1 MARNKGRNEPNA
13 TYEAQRRNSK
23 PDKPDKPDKITGTS
37 KARGRPSG
45 RNAATR
51 NVSKNGAKQDPIV
64 LDDSSSSSSNASED
78 DDPETPSPKSSPENG
93 SHKRKSILQ
102 PKGSKYSTKA
112 MQRRGKIAIAKPSN
126 SDNSSDEEMVDG
138 ASPLATAAARNTTT
152 LPNRTSSRPTKHS
165 SALDNYAS
173 HHTYLPRITE
183 KKILVSYPL
192 PSTEPQGPGDIWT
205 CTFEGCNKRVHA
217 ASTGEGQAEMQEH
230 FREHTASA
238 AEKIQLAMT
247 ESRPYLPVK
256 YVTFPSCSPFCPWA
270 GIYAD
275 LLWQ

>member
-1 MARNKGRNEPNA
+1 MTRKKGRNEPNV
-13 TYEAQRRNSK
+13 TYEAQRRNSR
-23 PDKPDKPDKITGTS
+23 PDKPDRSDQPDKTTDTG
-37 KARGRPSG
+37 KARGRPPARNVTT
-45 RNAATR
+45 RNA
-51 NVSKNGAKQDPIV
+51 SKNGAKQDPIV
-64 LDDSSSSSSNASED
+64 LDDSSSSSPNASAD

-112 MQRRGKIAIAKPSN
+112 MQRRGKLPAAKPSV
-126 SDNSSDEEMVDG
+126 SDNSSDEEVVDG

-165 SALDNYAS
+165 SAIDNYAS

-217 ASTGEGQAEMQEH
+217 ASTDEGQAEMQEH

-256 YVTFPSCSPFCPWA
+256 YVPFSLFSSRDIC
-270 GIYAD
+270 
-275 LLWQ
+275 